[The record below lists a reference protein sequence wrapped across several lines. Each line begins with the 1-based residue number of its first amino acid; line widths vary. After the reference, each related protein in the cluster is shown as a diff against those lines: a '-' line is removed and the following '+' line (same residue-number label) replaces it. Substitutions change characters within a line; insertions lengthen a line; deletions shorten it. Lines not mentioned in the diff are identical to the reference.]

1 MLVSAEELLVLLN
14 LSTKIIFIAKMLNLF
29 LSNLLAT
36 STEVGSTTHG
46 PLQRQCFQ
54 DYSDSTMDTFSTSK
68 KDQAF
73 FAWESSSYAI
83 WCMPYIC

>member
-14 LSTKIIFIAKMLNLF
+14 LSTKLIFIAKILLNLF

-36 STEVGSTTHG
+36 SIEVGSTTHG
-46 PLQRQCFQ
+46 PFQRQCFQ
-54 DYSDSTMDTFSTSK
+54 DYSDSTMDIFSTNK

-73 FAWESSSYAI
+73 FA
-83 WCMPYIC
+83 

>member
-14 LSTKIIFIAKMLNLF
+14 LSTKLIFIAKILLNLF

-36 STEVGSTTHG
+36 SIEVGSTTHG

-73 FAWESSSYAI
+73 FA
-83 WCMPYIC
+83 